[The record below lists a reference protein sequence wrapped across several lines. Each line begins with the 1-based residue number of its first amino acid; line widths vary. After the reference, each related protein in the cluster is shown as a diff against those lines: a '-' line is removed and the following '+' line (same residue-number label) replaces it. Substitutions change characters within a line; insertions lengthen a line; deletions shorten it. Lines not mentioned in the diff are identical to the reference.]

1 MVLHSNIL
9 EHLRKFGEK
18 PRLILEGLADTLLKL
33 KRGLNMNKREEQLKQ
48 ILAKLQ
54 KGQLL
59 SEEEISDLLDYGETD
74 NEEIVEVHDDTIE
87 TYTTVLVDGVKIGIQ
102 WQKSERYE
110 DTFPYQP
117 NIDR

>member
-1 MVLHSNIL
+1 MDKH
-9 EHLRKFGEK
+9 KEK
-18 PRLILEGLADTLLKL
+18 
-33 KRGLNMNKREEQLKQ
+33 LKQ

-59 SEEEISDLLDYGETD
+59 SEQEISDLLDFGETVD
-74 NEEIVEVHDDTIE
+74 EEIVEVHDDTTEI
-87 TYTTVLVDGVKIGIQ
+87 YATVLVYGVKIEIQ

-117 NIDR
+117 TILNSKGRV